1 MMKSLGSVMQ
11 GYKLKIQQAAKA
23 NGIDLDLTAET
34 PKQRKERKRKEEL
47 AATVGLRKRKNK
59 GLYSMSLWPADI
71 PLEFTFKD
79 WKPEMQP
86 NQQRAKDLGN
96 QAYVLAKRL
105 ERGPFN
111 VIMLGRA
118 GTGKTSLALAI
129 MNDLRE
135 KGQSA
140 MFVSTAEL
148 QALYSDAMQLD
159 DVREDL
165 WKLKRAMKEVDVLIL
180 DDFGTEGGLDNRMVR
195 RDMQS
200 GIYQIANARIGK
212 TTILTTNNSPREL
225 AKMYDRKIISRLLP
239 KHKEQQLL
247 FSDMKDV
254 RKV

>member
-1 MMKSLGSVMQ
+1 MENLSSVMQ
-11 GYKLKIQQAAKA
+11 RYKLKIQQAAKA
-23 NGIDLDLTAET
+23 NGIEIETITET
-34 PKQRKERKRKEEL
+34 PKQRQERKHREEI
-47 AATVGLRKRKNK
+47 ATTAGLKKRKIRE
-59 GLYSMSLWPADI
+59 LYKMSLWPADI
-71 PLEFTFKD
+71 PLHFTFKD

-86 NQQRAKDLGN
+86 NVQKAKDIGN
-96 QAYVLAKRL
+96 QAYILAKRL
-105 ERGPFN
+105 EHGPFN
-111 VIMLGRA
+111 VIMLGEA

-129 MNDLRE
+129 MDDLRK

-140 MFVSTAEL
+140 MFVSTTEL
-148 QALYSDAMQLD
+148 QDLYSGAMELK
-159 DVREDL
+159 DVKEL
-165 WKLKRAMKEVDVLIL
+165 LLNTKRAMKEADVLVL
-180 DDFGTEGGLDNRMVR
+180 DDFGTEGGLDSRMVR

-200 GIYQIANARIGK
+200 GIYQVSNARIGK